1 MSSRRLLL
9 TDVFAIFLAYS
20 LICRGEENVAGRWEG
35 SAQIPESEIKF
46 VVDLAQDPNGVWVGS
61 IIVPG
66 FGLKGFPLADIAVKD
81 SEATFAIK
89 NERGFQASFK
99 GHLNTD
105 GTLAGDFVQAGNTAK
120 FQLTKMGPPRVELP
134 PRSTAVTK
142 ELEGEWKG
150 EYALFGYTRH
160 VTLKLSNSK
169 PDAATAEIVIVGK
182 KTTNLPIDLVR
193 QEGDMVTIDAH
204 AMGMSYEGR
213 LSKGEIKGALN
224 QGELEVPLNFRRA
237 K

>member
-1 MSSRRLLL
+1 
-9 TDVFAIFLAYS
+9 
-20 LICRGEENVAGRWEG
+20 
-35 SAQIPESEIKF
+35 
-46 VVDLAQDPNGVWVGS
+46 
-61 IIVPG
+61 
-66 FGLKGFPLADIAVKD
+66 
-81 SEATFAIK
+81 
-89 NERGFQASFK
+89 
-99 GHLNTD
+99 
-105 GTLAGDFVQAGNTAK
+105 
-120 FQLTKMGPPRVELP
+120 VELP